1 MLRFMD
7 CILRIGGPELEI
19 LMRKASKH
27 NGVAGQRARSRF
39 LPDHKLH
46 MDLSGAKPLDPARA
60 AALDN
65 LLSWGYSDGQTVA
78 EKDGYTGLPPQLL
91 TEVKRKLNE
100 LY

>member
-1 MLRFMD
+1 MASLVNARGVDSYPITSFTWIYLR
-7 CILRIGGPELEI
+7 
-19 LMRKASKH
+19 
-27 NGVAGQRARSRF
+27 
-39 LPDHKLH
+39 
-46 MDLSGAKPLDPARA
+46 AKPLDPARA